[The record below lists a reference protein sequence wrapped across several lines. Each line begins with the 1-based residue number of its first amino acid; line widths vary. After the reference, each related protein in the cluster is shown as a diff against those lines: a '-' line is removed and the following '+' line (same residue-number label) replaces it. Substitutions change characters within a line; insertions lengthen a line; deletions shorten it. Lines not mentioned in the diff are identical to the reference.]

1 MKLFFAKGEHPEYG
15 GHYEATI
22 AAESIEEARVVLADY
37 QQHEYGDVIFD
48 TFSTGAEIPTTAAV
62 LTVSESGV

>member
-15 GHYEATI
+15 GHYEVTI

-37 QQHEYGDVIFD
+37 QQHEYGEVIFD
-48 TFSTGAEIPTTAAV
+48 TFSAGYEIPTTAAV